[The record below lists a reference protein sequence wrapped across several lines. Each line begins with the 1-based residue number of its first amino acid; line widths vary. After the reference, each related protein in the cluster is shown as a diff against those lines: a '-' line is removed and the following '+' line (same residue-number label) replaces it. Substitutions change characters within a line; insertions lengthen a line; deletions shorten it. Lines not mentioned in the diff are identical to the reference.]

1 MEWVETTG
9 NTLELAKEAALDEL
23 GVDEQDAEFEI
34 LEEPKVGLFGRV
46 RAEGRV
52 RARVRPTAPR
62 PKEDRRDR
70 KRSRNKDAA
79 SDGSSPDNLTSS
91 TDSAAV
97 ATSADTVTPTGK
109 QRGRRSPGAGSSGGT
124 PATVHARTTPSGETD
139 DLGTEDPETQA
150 TTPSAASRRSRS
162 AGRGRVAAG
171 ETSDAPGAPNAGE
184 APAAPRRAAG
194 ERRPTDKPG
203 EGPTVDVAL
212 EVQAQVAEE
221 FLKGLLDK
229 FGVTGQITIVQPDED
244 NIDLDIAGHDLGLL
258 IGPKGATLL
267 SIQDLTRTVVQRK
280 TGAGNGRINV
290 DVGGYRQKRSL
301 ALANFARQVASQ
313 VVSTGERRSLEP
325 MSSADRKVVHDAL
338 TDVEG
343 VSTLSEGEDPRRR
356 VVIVPASN

>member
-1 MEWVETTG
+1 
-9 NTLELAKEAALDEL
+9 
-23 GVDEQDAEFEI
+23 
-34 LEEPKVGLFGRV
+34 
-46 RAEGRV
+46 
-52 RARVRPTAPR
+52 
-62 PKEDRRDR
+62 
-70 KRSRNKDAA
+70 
-79 SDGSSPDNLTSS
+79 
-91 TDSAAV
+91 
-97 ATSADTVTPTGK
+97 
-109 QRGRRSPGAGSSGGT
+109 
-124 PATVHARTTPSGETD
+124 
-139 DLGTEDPETQA
+139 
-150 TTPSAASRRSRS
+150 
-162 AGRGRVAAG
+162 
-171 ETSDAPGAPNAGE
+171 
-184 APAAPRRAAG
+184 
-194 ERRPTDKPG
+194 
-203 EGPTVDVAL
+203 VDVAL

-229 FGVTGQITIVQPDED
+229 FGVTGQITVVQPDED
-244 NIDLDIAGHDLGLL
+244 NIDLDIGGHDLGLL